1 MAITSRAKKLKATD
15 DDFSTK
21 TMKFIS
27 FLEMYVECGDHKKAW
42 LDSGYSAS
50 NLPSAMGKIRDN
62 WRLVE
67 KLIRNRIGSHV
78 PFALN
83 GVVELAMNAK
93 QESVRLKA
101 LQDILFRAGYDAA
114 LQIETSEKVSDLDNA
129 DLENELTR
137 LLARANN
144 AAAKEAATEELH

>member
-1 MAITSRAKKLKATD
+1 MAVGKAKKLKATEE
-15 DDFSTK
+15 DFSTK
-21 TMKFIS
+21 TEKFIT
-27 FLEMYVECGDHKKAW
+27 FLEYYVESGDHKQAW
-42 LDSGYSAS
+42 LDAGYSPS
-50 NLPSAMGKIRDN
+50 NIATAMGKIRDN

-129 DLENELTR
+129 ELENELTR

-144 AAAKEAATEELH
+144 AAAKEAAIEELH